1 MAEMTTRNDAAP
13 GNAAVADDPTAPAAA
28 ESGGGVG
35 LLQSKT
41 LMVVGWPLLFGAA
54 LLGVWYAAIAIF
66 NIPEYQLPPLHRI
79 VEAGIEERSVL
90 LSGAVQ
96 TTIACLIGFF
106 TSVVGGIALSVLL
119 ASSQW
124 AFRGIYPYILLL
136 KMTPII
142 VIAPIIILWAG
153 QGLTSITTITFLI
166 CFFPIVANTTMGLR
180 STDANLLDLFQV
192 YKASRWQQMFW
203 LRVPGALPYFMT
215 GLKIA
220 AALTPIG
227 ALYGDTV
234 AGMGSS
240 SEAGLGFVV
249 MIFSA
254 QFKVPALFAS
264 AFVACAIGFLFVGLV
279 NLLAWRTLHRWHDSY
294 LLDD

>member
-1 MAEMTTRNDAAP
+1 MAELTTD
-13 GNAAVADDPTAPAAA
+13 GNAANDSTAPTEKRTTTLSATANR
-28 ESGGGVG
+28 VG
-35 LLQSKT
+35 LLSSKT
-41 LMVVGWPLLFGAA
+41 LMAVGWPLLFGAA
-54 LLGVWYAAIAIF
+54 LLAVWYAAIAVF
-66 NIPEYQLPPLHRI
+66 DIPEYQLPPLHRI
-79 VEAGIEERSVL
+79 IEAGFDERAVL
-90 LSGAVQ
+90 FSGAVQ

-106 TSVVGGIALSVLL
+106 TSVIGGIALSVLL

-124 AFRGIYPYILLL
+124 AFRGVYPYILLL

-180 STDANLLDLFQV
+180 STDANLMDLFQV
-192 YKASRWQQMFW
+192 YKASSWQQMLW

-240 SEAGLGFVV
+240 NEAGLGFVV

-279 NLLAWRTLHRWHDSY
+279 NLLAWWTLHRWHDSY